1 MSLALPSDLILDVAR
16 AADPTRVK
24 TAAARLEGGAESDF
38 SQALADAQ
46 QALGAA
52 RKELRT
58 RLAEMKS
65 SPVSRVKELQSPG
78 AAFES
83 LMLQVFMQ
91 SLLPQSTKIFGK
103 GAAGGAYKS
112 FLAEQL
118 AGQLS
123 KAGGIGVA
131 SLIDKRVAAIQQ
143 AAATKPSGA

>member
-1 MSLALPSDLILDVAR
+1 
-16 AADPTRVK
+16 
-24 TAAARLEGGAESDF
+24 
-38 SQALADAQ
+38 
-46 QALGAA
+46 
-52 RKELRT
+52 
-58 RLAEMKS
+58 
-65 SPVSRVKELQSPG
+65 
-78 AAFES
+78 
-83 LMLQVFMQ
+83 
-91 SLLPQSTKIFGK
+91 LPQSTKIFGK